1 MAGILLKMLCSR
13 EHPPTDAHREL
24 NSLATDFA
32 VVIDLER
39 LLRLRAA
46 VGRFGEM
53 DCAGWW
59 NTQGVLGAR
68 GKAVYKRGL
77 PQTHF
82 LARVRVVSSVAE
94 ERSRSVYP
102 APGVATLWSLP
113 PALERALSFQE
124 RAWATTGAEGDRWAE
139 FEAALT
145 SPSDDLLGWLAG
157 LGLVAPGTAGKVASL
172 AEAPGGKGIAVPGP
186 VNDEAAQLLAA
197 AHSRGGPKNLAVP
210 FIEGGLEG
218 GLG

>member
-1 MAGILLKMLCSR
+1 M
-13 EHPPTDAHREL
+13 D
-24 NSLATDFA
+24 
-32 VVIDLER
+32 IDLMR
-39 LLRLRAA
+39 LFRLRAA

-59 NTQGVLGAR
+59 NTQGVLGVR
-68 GKAVYKRGL
+68 GRAVYKRGL

-82 LARVRVVSSVAE
+82 LARVRVVSSIAE

-102 APGVATLWSLP
+102 APGVATLWNLP

-124 RAWATTGAEGDRWAE
+124 RAWATGGVEGDHWAE
-139 FEAALT
+139 FEVALAV
-145 SPSDDLLGWLAG
+145 PGDDLLGWLAG
-157 LGLVAPGTAGKVASL
+157 LGLVGSETAEKVVSL
-172 AEAPGGKGIAVPGP
+172 AEAPGGNGIAVHGP
-186 VNDEAAQLLAA
+186 VTDAAAQLLAA
-197 AHSRGGPKNLAVP
+197 GHSRGGPKSLIVP